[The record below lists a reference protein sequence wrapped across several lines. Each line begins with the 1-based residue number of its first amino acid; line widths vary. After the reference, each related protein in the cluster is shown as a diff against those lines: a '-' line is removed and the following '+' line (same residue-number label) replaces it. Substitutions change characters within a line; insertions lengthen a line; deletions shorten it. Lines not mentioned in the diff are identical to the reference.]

1 MNYYMGW
8 GVEGM
13 DNREREL
20 FEIALCNV
28 GLKRLRLDQVVEVYH
43 KTFPT
48 RALRADMR
56 QRLHDA
62 IVELMQGDAV
72 SVPEG
77 DDLTHEDRLSL
88 PQALEI
94 ANPSRSP
101 YFQ

>member
-1 MNYYMGW
+1 M
-8 GVEGM
+8 E
-13 DNREREL
+13 NREREL
-20 FEIALCNV
+20 FETALRDL

-48 RALRADMR
+48 HALCADMR

-62 IVELMQGDAV
+62 IVELTQGDAV

-88 PQALEI
+88 PQTLEI